1 MREADGVRSVVET
14 KAAVFSGAALKA
26 EAAFGAGFKDHR
38 FCLLCK
44 VQEDMP
50 TP

>member
-14 KAAVFSGAALKA
+14 KAAVFSRAALKA
-26 EAAFGAGFKDHR
+26 GAAIWAGFKDHR
-38 FCLLCK
+38 FCLRCK
-44 VQEDMP
+44 VREDTP